1 MRFRETFVRPLA
13 IVALAAVVV
22 APAVPVAAAEPL
34 RLFTLGTASLGGN
47 YYAAGRAICR
57 LINREGPADLRCS
70 PEPTPGSQY
79 NLIALAAGELDFAFV
94 QSDWQNRAFE
104 GTGVFAAAP
113 MTDLRSVLSL
123 YAEAVTL
130 VVRRDAGI
138 ARLDDLRGRV
148 VDLGNV
154 STARRGTVNRVLH
167 GIGIDTDDF
176 GAVVELS
183 ADAVGPELCSGRIDA
198 AFVVIGHPNALLGD
212 LLQRCDLRL
221 VAIAGDPVRRFVS
234 ANRDFETYTISA
246 GTYGPG
252 TPAVR
257 TVSTLATLVTRASVS
272 PRLVDLVARVIVFDY
287 ERIAES
293 VPAFGTRDLAAMRRA
308 GLTAPLH
315 PAAEAVFDAVLA
327 PAAQ

>member
-1 MRFRETFVRPLA
+1 MWFRETVIRTLA
-13 IVALAAVVV
+13 ISALAASIDASV
-22 APAVPVAAAEPL
+22 ARAEPL
-34 RLFTLGTASLGGN
+34 QLFTLGTASLGGN

-104 GTGVFAAAP
+104 GTGAFAAAP
-113 MTDLRSVLSL
+113 MTELRSVMSL

-130 VVRRDAGI
+130 LARRDAGI
-138 ARLDDLRGRV
+138 ADLDDLRDRV

-167 GIGIDTDDF
+167 GIGVDRDSF
-176 GAVVELS
+176 GAVEELS
-183 ADAVGPELCSGRIDA
+183 TDAVGPELCSGRIDA
-198 AFVVIGHPNALLGD
+198 AFVVIGHPNARLSD
-212 LLQRCDLRL
+212 LVQRCDLRL
-221 VAIAGDPVRRFVS
+221 VSIEGESVRRFVS
-234 ANRDFETYTISA
+234 VSRDFEAFTIPA
-246 GTYGPG
+246 GTYRPG
-252 TPAVR
+252 APAVR

-272 PRLVDLVARVIVFDY
+272 PELVDLVARTIVFDY

-293 VPAFGTRDLAAMRRA
+293 VPAFGRQDLSAMRRA

-315 PAAEAVFDAVLA
+315 PSAEAVLDSALA
-327 PAAQ
+327 RAAQ